1 MNIDT
6 NYYLDDILSNAMIIE
21 ENALR
26 RSRFNDVS
34 LKEMNAILAIG
45 NRSRATV
52 TEIAEHLLVTL
63 GTVTICVN
71 NLERKGYVMR
81 ERSTKD
87 RRVVFL
93 DLTDAGYLVYRLHK
107 RFRHM
112 MIQEITKT
120 LSHSEVAAMK
130 RGLANLHR
138 FLEDCK

>member
-1 MNIDT
+1 MNIDI

-63 GTVTICVN
+63 GTVTTCVN
-71 NLERKGYVMR
+71 NLERKGYAMR

-87 RRVVFL
+87 RRVVSW
-93 DLTDAGYLVYRLHK
+93 
-107 RFRHM
+107 
-112 MIQEITKT
+112 I
-120 LSHSEVAAMK
+120 
-130 RGLANLHR
+130 
-138 FLEDCK
+138 